1 MINFSFHK
9 IKVKLASTME
19 KIVII
24 LSEEKTHFHVSINKL
39 SDVNKNYNDISNRQK
54 FELLVNIIGRQ
65 KN

>member
-1 MINFSFHK
+1 
-9 IKVKLASTME
+9 ME